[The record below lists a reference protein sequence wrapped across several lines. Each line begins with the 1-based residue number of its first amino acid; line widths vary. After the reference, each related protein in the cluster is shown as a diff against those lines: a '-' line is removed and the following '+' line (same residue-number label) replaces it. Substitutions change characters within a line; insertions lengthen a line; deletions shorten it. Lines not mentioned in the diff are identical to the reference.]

1 MTDMDRLFRLLEEKG
16 GARYGGEQVN
26 QLEHALQ
33 CALLA
38 ERSQSSDSLI
48 IAALLHD
55 IGHLT
60 SDDEGLAARGRDAR
74 HEDVGAAELGRTFG
88 PEVTE
93 PVRLHVEAKR
103 YLCATNERYRGHLSP
118 ASITSL
124 RVQGGVFSEQEAEQ
138 FARHAFAKPAIA
150 LRSWDDN
157 AKCPDTQTPS
167 LDHFRAIAEPL
178 SRGWRAGRLVLVVGP
193 SGAGKDTLIAA
204 AQERLAGDP
213 RYVFPKRVVTR
224 PCNREREAHE
234 SATETQFEERLANGG
249 FCLAWQA
256 HGLSYGLPLS
266 DLVQEGSVGLM
277 EAAARFEPEREI
289 RFSTYASWWIRS
301 SMQDFILRNWSIVR
315 TGTTAAHKTLFFNF
329 RRLRAQIANEHA
341 NEHAGDHTR
350 PHDGP
355 IGPAARTEVARRLR
369 VRPKDVEV
377 MEARLSGTDRSLNA
391 HVGED
396 GEAQWQDFLTCEAPL
411 PDEVVMTRHDGQ
423 LRARLIAEAMETLD
437 ERESTIIRERRLSDD
452 TVTLAALGHRLG
464 ISKER
469 VRQIESQALAK
480 LRSALVAR
488 VGDPA
493 TAGLTPTV

>member
-266 DLVQEGSVGLM
+266 VATVLSFGRTAVVNVSRSVIADACDRFPNVEVVYVDAAPATIVARLGAREGLS
-277 EAAARFEPEREI
+277 EADRSKRLSRAVDWPYQKAKVTEI
-289 RFSTYASWWIRS
+289 
-301 SMQDFILRNWSIVR
+301 N
-315 TGTTAAHKTLFFNF
+315 N
-329 RRLRAQIANEHA
+329 
-341 NEHAGDHTR
+341 
-350 PHDGP
+350 DGP
-355 IGPAARTEVARRLR
+355 LA
-369 VRPKDVEV
+369 D
-377 MEARLSGTDRSLNA
+377 SLA
-391 HVGED
+391 I
-396 GEAQWQDFLTCEAPL
+396 FLKA
-411 PDEVVMTRHDGQ
+411 
-423 LRARLIAEAMETLD
+423 
-437 ERESTIIRERRLSDD
+437 
-452 TVTLAALGHRLG
+452 LAA
-464 ISKER
+464 
-469 VRQIESQALAK
+469 
-480 LRSALVAR
+480 
-488 VGDPA
+488 
-493 TAGLTPTV
+493 